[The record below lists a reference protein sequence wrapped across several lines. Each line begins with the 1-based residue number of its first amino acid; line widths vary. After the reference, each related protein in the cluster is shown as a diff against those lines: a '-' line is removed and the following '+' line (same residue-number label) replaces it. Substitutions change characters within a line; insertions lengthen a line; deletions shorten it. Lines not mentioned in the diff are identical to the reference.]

1 MDTIS
6 RGLVRYEG
14 PARNESRDPY
24 GNNWQAQVDMAT
36 SCLAAA
42 ALTGGMPRTGL
53 TNERALARYLSSEA
67 AKKRRVANTK
77 IAVIMLGNVLAL
89 AAGFYIGLLN

>member
-14 PARNESRDPY
+14 PAHHESRDPY
-24 GNNWQAQVDMAT
+24 GNDWQAQVDMAT

-42 ALTGGMPRTGL
+42 ALTGGMPRVGM

-67 AKKRRVANTK
+67 AKRRRVTNTK
-77 IAVIMLGNVLAL
+77 IAVVMLGNAIAL
-89 AAGFYIGLLN
+89 AAGFYIGLLS